1 MPTLRS
7 LRWQHDQASRMMLR
21 LINLIRAHRPGTDAY
36 PIAFQMAEWISL
48 LRSHL
53 ASEDEWFYP
62 AMIGSRDGQVSATA
76 AEFQSDMG
84 HLAEQLEVFDRR
96 WSSSAVIGAR
106 FGRFRA
112 EAFGLFAAFD
122 CRIAREDHTLY
133 PLAEAKG
140 IGELPSAA

>member
-1 MPTLRS
+1 
-7 LRWQHDQASRMMLR
+7 MMLR
-21 LINLIRAHRPGTDAY
+21 LVNLIRAHRRGADAY
-36 PIAFQMAEWISL
+36 PIALLIAEWISL

-62 AMIGSRDGQVSATA
+62 AMIGSPDDQASAIA

-84 HLAEQLEVFDRR
+84 HLAEQLESFDRR

-106 FGRFRA
+106 FDCFREESFA
-112 EAFGLFAAFD
+112 LFAAFD

-133 PLAEAKG
+133 PLAETRG